1 VTVPNTVPTA
11 LAPEP
16 VDHAIVVENL
26 VKRYS
31 GRPVVDGLSFTIR
44 RGELFA
50 LLGPN
55 GAGKTTTIE
64 ILEGYRRPDSGTVRV
79 LGLDPWQNSDA
90 LKPRIGVML
99 QSGGIYPAATP
110 REILQLFASFY
121 PDPQDPQELLHL
133 VGLEEVSHIRYRYL
147 SGGQQRRLAL
157 ALALV
162 GKPELLFLDE
172 PTTGMDPQARRLT
185 WSLIEDFKRRGITI
199 LLTTHFLEE
208 AERLA
213 DRVAIIDHGR
223 LIALATPRE
232 LMQYEAEHVTV
243 TAIRD
248 LDVTALTR
256 LPSVQAVRSLGE
268 GRYALE
274 TGRPMELLVELTRW
288 AYEHGILLTEL
299 RVGYQSLEEVFL
311 RLTGNEIRE

>member
-1 VTVPNTVPTA
+1 MTAPKTVSSS
-11 LAPEP
+11 LERGP
-16 VDHAIVVENL
+16 VEYAVEVEHL
-26 VKRYS
+26 VKRYN

-44 RGELFA
+44 TGELFA

-64 ILEGYRRPDSGTVRV
+64 MLEGYRRPDSGLVRV

-90 LKPRIGVML
+90 LKCRIGVML

-110 REILQLFASFY
+110 REMLQLFASFY
-121 PDPQDPQELLHL
+121 PDPFDPQELLHL
-133 VGLEEVSHIRYRYL
+133 VGLDEVRNTRYRYL

-185 WSLIEDFKRRGITI
+185 WSLIEGFKQRGMTI

-213 DRVAIIDHGR
+213 DRVAIIDHGH

-243 TAIRD
+243 AAIRD
-248 LDVTALTR
+248 LNEAELAQ
-256 LPSVQAVRSLGE
+256 LPTVQAVRTLGD

-274 TGRPMELLVELTRW
+274 TKRPMELLVELTRW
-288 AYEHGILLTEL
+288 AYEHGIVLTEI
-299 RVGYQSLEEVFL
+299 RVGHQSLEEVFL

>member
-1 VTVPNTVPTA
+1 MTAVEIALDRPTA
-11 LAPEP
+11 EP
-16 VDHAIVVENL
+16 DDHAVVVHNL
-26 VKRYS
+26 VKYYG
-31 GRPVVDGLSFTIR
+31 GRVVVDGLDFAIR

-64 ILEGYRRPDSGTVRV
+64 ILEGYRQPDGGQVRV
-79 LGLDPWQNSDA
+79 LGLDPWYHGDA

-99 QSGGIYPAATP
+99 QSGGVYPAATP
-110 REILQLFASFY
+110 REMLELFAALY
-121 PDPQDPQELLHL
+121 PAPANPTDLLRL
-133 VGLEEVSHIRYRYL
+133 VGLAEVADTRYRYL

-162 GKPELLFLDE
+162 GNPEVLFLDE
-172 PTTGMDPQARRLT
+172 PTTGMDPRARRLT
-185 WSLIEDFKRRGITI
+185 WSLIEDLKRRGITI

-223 LIALATPRE
+223 LLVLATPHE
-232 LMQYEAEHVTV
+232 LMHQEADRVTV
-243 TAIRD
+243 TAACE
-248 LDVTALTR
+248 LDPTALAR
-256 LPSVQAVRSLGE
+256 LPSVTAVQTLGN

-274 TGRPMELLVELTRW
+274 TARPQDLLVELTQW
-288 AYEHGILLTEL
+288 ARERHVLLTEI
-299 RVGYQSLEEVFL
+299 RVGHQSLEDVFL
-311 RLTGNEIRE
+311 RLTGSERRE